1 MVKTVH
7 VVPHTHWDREW
18 FFTTSRAQI
27 YLLKDLKDVINNL
40 ENNVGF
46 NHFILFDRRLF
57 KMASTRFK
65 ESAESC

>member
-18 FFTTSRAQI
+18 FFTTSRAQV
-27 YLLKDLKDVINNL
+27 YLLKDLKDVIDNL

-46 NHFILFDRRLF
+46 SQ
-57 KMASTRFK
+57 KMVSQY
-65 ESAESC
+65 